1 MSVPVE
7 PQSWGKAKGRKLGGR
22 GCVCWG
28 GGGGGEEET
37 TNKQAQEGVGRC
49 VSVCLG
55 VSLSELY

>member
-1 MSVPVE
+1 MSVPAD
-7 PQSWGKAKGRKLGGR
+7 PQSCGKAKGGKLGGR

-28 GGGGGEEET
+28 GGGGRT